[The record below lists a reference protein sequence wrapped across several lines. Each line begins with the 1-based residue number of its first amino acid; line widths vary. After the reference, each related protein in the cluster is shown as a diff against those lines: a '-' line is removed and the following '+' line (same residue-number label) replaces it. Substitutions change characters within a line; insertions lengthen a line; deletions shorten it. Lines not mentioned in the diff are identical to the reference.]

1 MEKLLIVHNFYKE
14 YGGEDS
20 NIYEEL
26 DYFKENFEV
35 NFFYE
40 KNSNLLDFFDIL
52 SFFFKSNIRTNRK
65 FKETLDQFNPDIVYI
80 HNTWFKVNLGI
91 FDILKKKKIKVV
103 LKIHNFRYDCG
114 RHFLAKNHL
123 SKKNKC
129 DACGFSR
136 PYLFFLNKYYSESFI
151 KSFFLFTYSRK
162 YFEIIK
168 NYPLILLAVNTFHKQ
183 KLVELGIKQEK
194 VKIFYN
200 PINFQTYPDINKS
213 NSLVYAGRI
222 SKEKGVEE
230 LIHAW
235 QKSNLSHYK
244 LFIIGEGE
252 VKNKLERKYTDNN
265 IEFLGYLPNEK
276 VLEYIVKA
284 KAVIT
289 ATKLY
294 EGQPRLLCEASS
306 LGTVSI
312 YPSFGGMD
320 EFFPKDYTYSF
331 KQFDYEDLTKVI
343 NLLEEDEIYN
353 AAVKNVKTHIYNKL
367 NKIEIDNQF
376 LGILNT

>member
-40 KNSNLLDFFDIL
+40 KNYNFLNFFDIL
-52 SFFFKSNIRTNRK
+52 SFFFKSNIRINRK

-80 HNTWFKVNLGI
+80 HNTWFKINLGI
-91 FDILKKKKIKVV
+91 FDILKKKKIKVI

-123 SKKNKC
+123 SKKHKC

-151 KSFFLFTYSRK
+151 KSLFLFSYSRK

-200 PINFQTYPDINKS
+200 PINFQMYPDTNKS

-230 LIHAW
+230 LILAW

-252 VKNKLERKYTDNN
+252 FKNKLERKYTDNN

-320 EFFPKDYTYSF
+320 EFFPEVYRYSF
-331 KQFDYEDLTKVI
+331 KQFDYEDLTMVI

-353 AAVKNVKTHIYNKL
+353 AAVKNVKAHIYNKL
-367 NKIEIDNQF
+367 NKIELHNRF
-376 LGILNT
+376 LRILNT